1 MTEKKFASQ
10 ADLVEKKVSFDK
22 LSDHA
27 YAYTAEGDPNT
38 GIVVGDNA
46 VMVIDTQATPVMA
59 QDVIRRIR
67 EVTDKPIRYV
77 VLSHYHAV
85 RVLGATAYNADH
97 VIASRDTYDLIVER
111 GEQDMKSEIERFP
124 RLFRAVESVPGLTW
138 PNLVFKKRLTL
149 WLGKLQVEIMQLG
162 RGHTKGDTVVWL
174 PQEKILFSGDLVEY
188 EATPYTGDAYL
199 ADWPDTLDNIAALKP
214 AKLVPGRGAALM
226 TPEAV
231 KAGLDGTDRFV
242 SEMFACGE
250 ARGGGGQGPEQ
261 RVQGNLCG
269 AEAEVRP
276 LGDLRPLPAVRRDAR
291 LRRGDAIPRSADL
304 DGATR
309 QGNVGNAG
317 RLTIAIPASRMK
329 TYANPVYPYA
339 RPAELDAPGARRP
352 VVIVGAGPVG
362 LAAAIDLG
370 QRGVPVVVLD
380 DDRTVSVGSR
390 AICYAKRALE
400 ILDRL
405 GCGQKVVDK
414 GIGWNVGKVF
424 FRDELVYRFDLLP
437 EPGHRRPAFVNLQQY
452 WFEEYLVERAR
463 AARRGRAALGEQ
475 GRRRRAAARTA
486 ST

>member
-10 ADLVEKKVSFDK
+10 ADLVEKKVSFDR

-85 RVLGATAYNADH
+85 RVLGATAYKADH
-97 VIASRDTYDLIVER
+97 VIASRDTFDLIVER

-174 PQEKILFSGDLVEY
+174 PQERILFSGDLVEY

-242 SEMFACGE
+242 SEMFASVKRGVE
-250 ARGGGGQGPEQ
+250 AGK
-261 RVQGNLCG
+261 
-269 AEAEVRP
+269 
-276 LGDLRPLPAVRRDAR
+276 DLNSVYKD
-291 LRRGDAIPRSADL
+291 
-304 DGATR
+304 
-309 QGNVGNAG
+309 
-317 RLTIAIPASRMK
+317 
-329 TYANPVYPYA
+329 TYAALKPKFGHWVIFDHCLPFDVTRAYDEATQYPDPRIWTA
-339 RPAELDAPGARRP
+339 
-352 VVIVGAGPVG
+352 
-362 LAAAIDLG
+362 
-370 QRGVPVVVLD
+370 QRD
-380 DDRTVSVGSR
+380 KEMWET
-390 AICYAKRALE
+390 LE
-400 ILDRL
+400 
-405 GCGQKVVDK
+405 G
-414 GIGWNVGKVF
+414 
-424 FRDELVYRFDLLP
+424 
-437 EPGHRRPAFVNLQQY
+437 
-452 WFEEYLVERAR
+452 
-463 AARRGRAALGEQ
+463 
-475 GRRRRAAARTA
+475 
-486 ST
+486 